1 MLDNLIIRSKLKKWQ
16 LWSAYVICDH
26 IILIPNNRLGLYIT
40 RNAFSWKMII
50 WKVWALILNFT
61 TMKHGGARGGAGSF
75 WWLVN
80 LSDSTEFWKIPT
92 FLRLWEGRWWRGAWR
107 GAKMEGRVE
116 GRVLAY
122 MARRHRW
129 APKFSRNSKNQWF
142 LELRSW
148 WPLTKPT
155 WDISMFFLMTGR
167 YNVKIKVIRWYNMG
181 GRMAGRHVNI
191 QSWHTPIFIWKL
203 TYRH

>member
-1 MLDNLIIRSKLKKWQ
+1 MMFMCNRGDVFYITSNNKWFFFMWYFCWINPCRII
-16 LWSAYVICDH
+16 VND
-26 IILIPNNRLGLYIT
+26 LIPNNRLGLYIN

-61 TMKHGGARGGAGSF
+61 TMKHGGARGGAESF

-80 LSDSTEFWKIPT
+80 LSDSSEFWKIPT

-122 MARRHRW
+122 MA
-129 APKFSRNSKNQWF
+129 
-142 LELRSW
+142 
-148 WPLTKPT
+148 
-155 WDISMFFLMTGR
+155 GR
-167 YNVKIKVIRWYNMG
+167 QRG
-181 GRMAGRHVNI
+181 AGSI
-191 QSWHTPIFIWKL
+191 YTAFDS
-203 TYRH
+203 